1 MSQRSRGR
9 EKQGKKKKEEKR
21 TAKQGCTAQ
30 AEMLVYIGGMLFF
43 GCFVSSAARRRVV
56 IGGLRNLRTVPSRLP
71 RTLQKT
77 RADRG
82 NDTTGRY
89 GGGTGDTA
97 SPRSSRAPFFPPR
110 QRSLN
115 LSLSSSSSSSSP
127 SSLLS
132 LSLFLFLSPL
142 LPSPLSSSLSLP
154 LHPTFPFLSCL
165 GICIPETV
173 RSRLTCP
180 TTSAIDRRFSTC
192 PLRPPWGSQRTP
204 STTPSTPPS

>member
-56 IGGLRNLRTVPSRLP
+56 IGGPRNLRTIPSRLL

-115 LSLSSSSSSSSP
+115 LSLSSSSSSSP

-132 LSLFLFLSPL
+132 LPLPLPFSSPPLSP
-142 LPSPLSSSLSLP
+142 SSSLSLP

-180 TTSAIDRRFSTC
+180 TTTSAIDRRFSTC